1 MHFVLIIIFFV
12 ILLYAPGWLAKK
24 TIAENRSITLD
35 NHTGAEFA
43 KLLLAKNQVTGVKVV
58 QTEIGDHYDPQAK
71 SIGLS
76 LENYK
81 GKDLSS
87 LVIACHEVGHAVQD
101 HLNYK
106 PLATRT
112 SLVKW
117 AMKVERIGPYLM
129 YATPILGLFTKSP
142 RLSLISFLLAL
153 LIMGT
158 SLVVNLVTL
167 PVELDASFSRA
178 MPMLKAEKFGDKH
191 LESARGILWAC
202 ALTYFAA
209 SLTSLLNV
217 YRWFRVI
224 RK

>member
-1 MHFVLIIIFFV
+1 MHFFLILIFFF
-12 ILLYAPGWLAKK
+12 IFLYGPGWLAKR
-24 TIAENRSITLD
+24 TISKNRSITL
-35 NHTGAEFA
+35 NKHTGAEFA
-43 KLLLAKNQVTGVKVV
+43 QLLLTKNQITGVKVE
-58 QTEIGDHYDPQAK
+58 QTEMGDHYDPMVK
-71 SIGLS
+71 SVRLS
-76 LENYK
+76 LENYN

-87 LVIACHEVGHAVQD
+87 LVIASHEVGHAVQD
-101 HLNYK
+101 HLKYK

-112 SLVKW
+112 ALVKW
-117 AMKVERIGPYLM
+117 AMKVERFGPFLM
-129 YATPILGLFTKSP
+129 YATPLLGLFTRSP

-178 MPMLKAEKFGDKH
+178 MPMLKAENFRDKH

>member
-1 MHFVLIIIFFV
+1 MHLILLLIFFI
-12 ILLYAPGWLAKK
+12 ILLYGPAWLAKK
-24 TIAENRSITLD
+24 TIANNRSIIL
-35 NHTGAEFA
+35 NKYTGAEFA
-43 KLLLAKNQVTGVKVV
+43 QLLLARNQITDVKVV
-58 QTEIGDHYDPQAK
+58 QTEMGDHYDPLAK
-71 SIGLS
+71 SIGLG

-81 GKDLSS
+81 GKDLSA

-101 HLNYK
+101 HLKYK

-112 SLVKW
+112 MLAKW
-117 AMKVERIGPYLM
+117 AMKVERYGPFLM
-129 YATPILGLFTKSP
+129 YATPLLGLFTRSP
-142 RLSLISFLLAL
+142 RVSLISFLLAL

-178 MPMLKAEKFGDKH
+178 MPMLKEEKFEDKH

-209 SLTSLLNV
+209 SLSSLLNV

>member
-12 ILLYAPGWLAKK
+12 IFLYGPGWLAKK
-24 TIAENRSITLD
+24 TIAKNRSITLN

-43 KLLLAKNQVTGVKVV
+43 QLLLAKHQITGVKVV
-58 QTEIGDHYDPQAK
+58 ETEMGDHYDPLVK
-71 SIGLS
+71 SVNLS

-81 GKDLSS
+81 GKDLSA

-101 HLNYK
+101 HLKYK
-106 PLATRT
+106 PLASRT
-112 SLVKW
+112 ALVKW
-117 AMKVERIGPYLM
+117 AIKVERFGPFLM
-129 YATPILGLFTKSP
+129 YATPLLGLFTRSP

-158 SLVVNLVTL
+158 SLVVSLVTL

-178 MPMLKAEKFGDKH
+178 MPMLKSENFEDKH
-191 LESARGILWAC
+191 LDSARGILWAC

-209 SLTSLLNV
+209 SLSSLLNV

-224 RK
+224 RR